1 MKLRWKNIFYIAS
14 DIQTKEYT
22 FNLSLLTLFKSV
34 VDIQQCQM
42 ISIYVGK
49 SHLGLICSFLGLRG
63 ANKTLW
69 D

>member
-1 MKLRWKNIFYIAS
+1 MKKISSTLQVTFRQKS
-14 DIQTKEYT
+14 T
-22 FNLSLLTLFKSV
+22 FNLILLTLFKSV

>member
-1 MKLRWKNIFYIAS
+1 MKKLSSMLQVTFRQKS
-14 DIQTKEYT
+14 T
-22 FNLSLLTLFKSV
+22 FNLTLLTLFKSV
-34 VDIQQCQM
+34 VNIQQCQM